1 MVYVGYLG
9 FKTGNPKLLASP
21 FDEDGKQC
29 GVDPGYENYEKIF
42 ISFMNNDPTDIGF
55 VCTK

>member
-1 MVYVGYLG
+1 MGYLG